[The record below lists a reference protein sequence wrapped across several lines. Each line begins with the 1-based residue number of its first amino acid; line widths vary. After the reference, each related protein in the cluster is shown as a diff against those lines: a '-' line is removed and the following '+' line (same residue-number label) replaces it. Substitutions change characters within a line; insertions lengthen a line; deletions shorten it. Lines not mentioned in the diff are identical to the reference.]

1 MNEIFEALKNTGV
14 YEATVSS
21 NIFNTT
27 VGIIINSSICLLII
41 IITFLIFR
49 SKYKEVKNGGGYN
62 GCYYKDFNGRIKM
75 KDALLNLCIPG
86 ALLLILIIIDI
97 CMGLSLYNWIHFPE
111 SMFLKTLTL

>member
-1 MNEIFEALKNTGV
+1 MNEIFEALKDTGV

-21 NIFNTT
+21 SIFNTT
-27 VGIIINSSICLLII
+27 VGIIINSSICLSII

-49 SKYKEVKNGGGYN
+49 SKYKGVKNGGYN
-62 GCYYKDFNGRIKM
+62 GCYYKDLNGKIRM

-86 ALLLILIIIDI
+86 AALLILIIIDI
-97 CMGLSLYNWIHFPE
+97 CMGLNLYNWIHFPE